1 MMRRARFCTYPLHAV
16 IISGTR
22 DREVLMIVAEKMVRY
37 MENSSWIRKMFEEG
51 SRLKAIHGAGNVF
64 DFSLGNPD
72 VPPPGIVLRKMSELS
87 LSMNHGYMANAGY
100 ADVRTALAGYASRLY
115 GVQLSADDIVMSCGA
130 GGGLNAVLKAITNP
144 GDEVMA
150 ISPYFVEYGFYVENH
165 GGTLVVAPSGPD
177 FLPSLENIRKA
188 MSSRT
193 RAIIINSPNNPTGR
207 VYPREVLTELAG
219 LLKDR
224 PDVLVISDEPYRRL
238 VYDNRPVPSVL
249 KEIPSSVA
257 VTSASKELSLAGER
271 IGYIAAGP
279 GLQDKPRFMGA
290 LTLATRILG
299 FVNAPALMQQVYAAC
314 LGESV
319 DISQYE
325 KRRDLFTDILDSAGL
340 AYVPPEGAFYLF
352 VKSPL
357 EDDVAFCSA
366 LLEENILAVPGRGFG
381 WPGYVRFAY
390 CVSIESIKGCAPG
403 LKRVMAKLEG

>member
-1 MMRRARFCTYPLHAV
+1 
-16 IISGTR
+16 
-22 DREVLMIVAEKMVRY
+22 MIVAEKMVRY

-51 SRLKAIHGAGNVF
+51 SRLKAIHGAANVF

-72 VPPPGIVLRKMSELS
+72 VPPPGVVLDKMSRLS
-87 LSMNHGYMANAGY
+87 MTMNHGYMANAGY
-100 ADVRTALAGYASRLY
+100 ADVRAAIAKYASGLY
-115 GVQLSADDIVMSCGA
+115 EVDLSADDIVMSCGA
-130 GGGLNAVLKAITNP
+130 GGGLNAVLKAVTNP
-144 GDEVMA
+144 GDEVVA

-165 GGTLVVAPSGPD
+165 GGSLVVAESGPD
-177 FLPSLENIRKA
+177 FLPSLENIA
-188 MSSRT
+188 GAFSPRT

-207 VYPREVLTELAG
+207 VYPREVLTGLAG

-238 VYDNRPVPSVL
+238 VYGNRPVPSVL
-249 KEIPSSVA
+249 KEIPNSVV

-279 GLQDKPRFMGA
+279 RLADKARFLGA
-290 LTLATRILG
+290 LVLATRILG
-299 FVNAPALMQQVYAAC
+299 FVNAPALMQQVYASC

-319 DISQYE
+319 DITLYE
-325 KRRDLFTDILDSAGL
+325 KRRDAFMEILDSAGL
-340 AYVPPEGAFYLF
+340 TYVPPEGAFYLF

-381 WPGYVRFAY
+381 WPGYVRFTY
-390 CVSIESIKGCAPG
+390 CVSMESIMGCAPG
-403 LKRVMAKLEG
+403 LKRVMAKLRG